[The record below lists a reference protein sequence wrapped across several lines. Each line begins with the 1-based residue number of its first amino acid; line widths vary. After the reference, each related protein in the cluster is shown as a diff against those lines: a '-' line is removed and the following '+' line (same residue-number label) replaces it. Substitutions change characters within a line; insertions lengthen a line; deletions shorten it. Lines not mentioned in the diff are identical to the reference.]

1 MINVAPIRE
10 CAYLMHLVGISPEL
24 LTRTVNDRHHGL
36 VNDSLN
42 RVLAVHWLN
51 SESAI
56 FVDSIVTKYTEEPT
70 ELDQKRI
77 KIWQVAPQLAIRL
90 SNILPAGS
98 LSPESPISELLP
110 IVAESFGLKVSCHPD
125 EDAAWVY
132 EGPWDGETVT
142 ILGTS
147 GPAVY
152 VACSPKP
159 DLKNCEL
166 AWSFDREKY
175 VAWFVKNLA
184 DSVRASMPL
193 QSPLDFIKAQ
203 KILLETL
210 FPDGWFVNAKG
221 KNLKHPAYIR
231 WQRCKDLLARNGRI
245 QLPADNEILST
256 VLVALCDNLSL
267 IQATR
272 GSVDAQKLGELA
284 NYGDEAVQKRL
295 QSVIRDPGQFLD
307 VLVEVA
313 CAGWHVWRG
322 HEVKAT
328 EDEGMPDIEL
338 EVPGW
343 PLPIQAECKGVKNSG
358 FENAIK
364 KANKQ
369 IKKAPQRC
377 YGLVYLDV
385 SQVSVDPASF
395 WNDSLPNE
403 FAPFQAEIQGCLVRF
418 NTSVSGVIL
427 LWKDQIIL
435 KMNDGGALCFHRYR
449 SVLIRHRNP
458 KEPLPQDTE
467 PIMVG
472 NTVMLPVIPGG
483 EG

>member
-1 MINVAPIRE
+1 
-10 CAYLMHLVGISPEL
+10 MHLVGISPEL
-24 LTRTVNDRHHGL
+24 LTRTVNERHHGL

-42 RVLAVHWLN
+42 RFLAVHWLN
-51 SESAI
+51 SENAI
-56 FVDSIVTKYTEEPT
+56 FVDSIVTKYTEELT
-70 ELDQKRI
+70 ELDQNRI

-90 SNILPAGS
+90 SNVLPAGS

-125 EDAAWVY
+125 EDATWVY

-142 ILGTS
+142 LLGTS

-152 VACSPKP
+152 VAFSPKP

-184 DSVRASMPL
+184 DSVRATM
-193 QSPLDFIKAQ
+193 PLDFVKAQ

-210 FPDGWFVNAKG
+210 FPNGWFVNAKG

-231 WQRCKDLLARNGRI
+231 WQRCEDLLARNGRI
-245 QLPADNEILST
+245 QLPADNELLNILM
-256 VLVALCDNLSL
+256 VALCDNLSL

-272 GSVDAQKLGELA
+272 GSVDAQKLGDLA

-295 QSVIRDPGQFLD
+295 GAVIQFPDQFLD

-322 HEVKAT
+322 NEVKPT
-328 EDEGMPDIEL
+328 EDKGMPDLEL
-338 EVPGW
+338 KIPAW
-343 PLPIQAECKGVKNSG
+343 PLPIQAECKCVKNSA
-358 FENAIK
+358 FEKAIK

-369 IKKAPQRC
+369 IKKAAQPC
-377 YGLVYLDV
+377 YGLVYLDI
-385 SQVSVDPASF
+385 SQRSVDPASF
-395 WNDSLPNE
+395 WSDSLPNE
-403 FAPFQAEIQGCLVRF
+403 FSQIQMEVQGCLRDF
-418 NTSVSGVIL
+418 NKSVSGVIL
-427 LWKDQIIL
+427 LWKDHIIL
-435 KMNDGGALCFHRYR
+435 RMNDGGALCLHRYR
-449 SVLIRHRNP
+449 SVLIRHMNP
-458 KEPLPQDTE
+458 NEPLPEDTE
-467 PIMVG
+467 RIMVG
-472 NTVMLPVIPGG
+472 NTVMLPVVAGDG
-483 EG
+483 S